1 MNRRGFLKLGAGAAA
16 ISVGGVS
23 ACTQDKAA
31 HQGDV
36 ARFASQP
43 RKGARGLQTQ
53 EAGPLCIMLA
63 DEEDHR
69 RRLENISECNRGI
82 RKCLRKH
89 LITDYLP
96 GQVAYNLGEYPCRKP
111 WDPDVWDERQLDEMQ
126 AAGIELVQVMEEWND
141 LLRLFGADKFTPVN
155 EPGFRRFVRMVQSR
169 GMKLIVYVS
178 ACFLDR
184 TDPDLRPQWVRQPDL
199 EIVHWHLAHCSP
211 TSPGWRAYML
221 PRVLRILDTYGL
233 DGLYC
238 DLGYLPLHLKGVVA
252 SSDEVPAFEESP
264 VHEGPIEDLL
274 GILHGEVKR
283 RGGIFKVHRD
293 GNLAPATRSKLYD
306 YLWVG
311 EGINNADQMR
321 EAVKN
326 HEPYVVPC
334 LDLSRATISRE
345 NDLYLHSIPYMQ
357 FPLLLAGRP
366 FTGERALVPGI
377 KYPPEQQ
384 DLWTAHCRKI
394 WRHYQAHPDGPH
406 SYGIWDSCPGRPD
419 ARSTYYRW
427 LKLYRAMVG
436 PGTWA
441 YIELGESGFFSRP
454 LPKGVVASA
463 FANCDLYLALA
474 NYSDATVTV
483 ETTKPFIAANKSPA
497 ASGNSW
503 ALPARSLVILKRAEA

>member
-1 MNRRGFLKLGAGAAA
+1 MDRREFLKTGGGCV
-16 ISVGGVS
+16 VGGILAGSEGRAGVPSTRENTAMPAGS
-23 ACTQDKAA
+23 A
-31 HQGDV
+31 
-36 ARFASQP
+36 
-43 RKGARGLQTQ
+43 
-53 EAGPLCIMLA
+53 AGKRAMKPLPIIIATA
-63 DEEDHR
+63 DEHR
-69 RRLENISECNRGI
+69 RRLQNVAECNKAI
-82 RKCLRKH
+82 RTCLRRH
-89 LITDYLP
+89 LVTDYLP

-111 WDPDVWDERQLDEMQ
+111 WNPDEWDEQQLDEMQ

-169 GMKLIVYVS
+169 GMKLIVYTS

-184 TDPDLRPQWVRQPDL
+184 TDPDLRPEWARLPDL

-238 DLGYLPLHLKGVVA
+238 DLGYLALHQKGTVA
-252 SSDEVPAFEESP
+252 SPDEVPAFEESP
-264 VHEGPIEDLL
+264 AHEGPIEDLL

-293 GNLAPATRSKLYD
+293 GNLAPATRSKRYD

-311 EGINNADQMR
+311 EGISNINQMR

-334 LDLSRATISRE
+334 LDLSRATLGRE
-345 NDLYLHSIPYMQ
+345 DDLYLHSIPYMQ

-366 FTGERALVPGI
+366 FTGERALIPGI
-377 KYPPEQQ
+377 KYPPEEQ
-384 DLWTAHCRKI
+384 DFWTAHCRRI

-406 SYGIWDSCPGRPD
+406 SYGIWDSCPGRPE
-419 ARSTYYRW
+419 ARTTCYRW
-427 LKLYRAMVG
+427 LKLYRAMVE

-441 YIELGESGFFSRP
+441 YIELGDSDFFSRP

-463 FANCDLYLALA
+463 FANRDLYLVLA
-474 NYSDATVTV
+474 NYSEPPATIETV
-483 ETTKPFIAANKSPA
+483 AGYTACGQPPT
-497 ASGNSW
+497 
-503 ALPARSLVILKRAEA
+503 LPATSWQLASRSLTILKRTDLT